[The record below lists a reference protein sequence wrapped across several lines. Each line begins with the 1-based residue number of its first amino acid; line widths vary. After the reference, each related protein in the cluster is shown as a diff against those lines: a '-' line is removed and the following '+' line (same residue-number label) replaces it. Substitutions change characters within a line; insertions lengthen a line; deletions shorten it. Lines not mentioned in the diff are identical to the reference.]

1 MTRDG
6 PLPGTSSSS
15 SSCVRAL
22 RIACLG
28 AILGAIGWSA
38 TAAPRAVELTVA
50 QLAQQAVQLG
60 GGAVED
66 SSYIGGPAISIP
78 STPEGTGLQL
88 PGSLPWAEARFLT
101 MDALVQ
107 GDHSGEVLI
116 QFFASGEREPRLSVS
131 LGLFPGLRTR
141 LALPLSALDG
151 QTLVLP
157 RTPGRLKGR
166 VRGRPLDPKE
176 IDHVTLQLKET
187 AGPQTL
193 YLGGIA
199 LVEREPRYRLQRT
212 PLVDELGQW
221 KAREWEGKTES
232 DAFLGTLLAFA
243 LDKNTDAA
251 YPGTWCG
258 RGGTTEV
265 TFKATGFFR
274 THNDNER
281 WWLVDPEGHGF
292 FSLGVDGVRPGESA
306 PVLPGSEALFG
317 RLPSKRGPLGGAWTG
332 PSDSPA
338 VESYSFALANLV
350 RSFGP
355 EWRKDWTEMTRSRL
369 VAWRFNTVGH
379 GSDPKFEQ
387 DAGLPY
393 VIPMPPYPTTG
404 TLLYRD
410 FPDVYS
416 EEFRSAAQ
424 EYAQHL
430 VPFRD
435 DPNLIGYFMQSEP
448 EWALAANNIA
458 AEMLEAHPGTE
469 TRRALA
475 HWLSERY
482 KGDAADWSVAWG
494 LGLRAFDNVVGQIIL
509 RAAER
514 SEMARHDLWEFSRA
528 MVRAYVGIPGLACHE
543 VDPNH
548 LNLGMRYAGVSS
560 DLLYEAVGVFDVFSI
575 NGSQMRPPA
584 DQIAEIAE
592 RTRRPVL
599 IGGFHFGALDRGLP
613 STGLQGVASQ
623 RERGIAYRHY
633 VEAAAANPNVI
644 GAHYSILN
652 DQPLLGRFDGE
663 NSQIGFVDVCHRP
676 YRDLVDPATRAHEV
690 VYELMNG
697 TREPYVGKA
706 REIPRVGHV
715 LLPVDARR
723 LSRTAHSPGARSG
736 VDWRRE

>member
-1 MTRDG
+1 MRATRTG
-6 PLPGTSSSS
+6 WLTAVLLAIAGQVAPAPTVPVEVTS
-15 SSCVRAL
+15 ADL
-22 RIACLG
+22 
-28 AILGAIGWSA
+28 
-38 TAAPRAVELTVA
+38 AP
-50 QLAQQAVQLG
+50 QAEQLG
-60 GGAVED
+60 GGAVND
-66 SSYIGGPAISIP
+66 SSYVGGPAIRIP
-78 STPEGTGLQL
+78 STPEGTGLRL
-88 PGSLPWAEARFLT
+88 PGSLPWDEARFLT

-107 GDHSGEVLI
+107 GDHSGEVLV
-116 QFFASGEREPRLSVS
+116 QFFAAGETEPRLVVS

-141 LALPLSALDG
+141 LALPLSVLDG
-151 QTLVLP
+151 KTLVLP
-157 RTPGRLKGR
+157 RTPGRLTGR
-166 VRGRPLDPKE
+166 VRGRPLDPKL
-176 IDHVTLQLKET
+176 IDHVSLQLKET

-193 YLGGIA
+193 YLGPIA

-221 KAREWEGKTES
+221 AAKDWEGKTEG
-232 DAFLGTLLAFA
+232 DAFLGTALMFA
-243 LDKNTDAA
+243 LEEDRGAS
-251 YPGTWCG
+251 YPKTWCP
-258 RGGTTEV
+258 RGATTEV

-274 THNDNER
+274 THNDKKR

-306 PVLPGSEALFG
+306 SVLPGSEALFG
-317 RLPSKRGPLGGAWTG
+317 RLPLKRGPLGRAWTG
-332 PSDSPA
+332 PSGPQE
-338 VESYSFALANLV
+338 VEYSFALANLV

-369 VAWRFNTVGH
+369 VAWRFNTVGN
-379 GSDPKFEQ
+379 GSDPRFEQ

-393 VIPMPPYPTTG
+393 VIAMPPYPTTG

-416 EEFRSAAQ
+416 EEFRSTAQ

-430 VPFRD
+430 VPFHD
-435 DPNLIGYFMQSEP
+435 DPNLIGYFMHSEP

-494 LGLRAFDNVVGQIIL
+494 LGLRAFDDVVDETIHG
-509 RAAER
+509 AAER
-514 SEMARHDLWEFSRA
+514 SEMARQDLWEFSKE
-528 MVRAYVGIPGLACHE
+528 MVRGYVGIPGLACHE

-548 LNLGMRYAGVSS
+548 LNLGMRYARVSS
-560 DLLYEAVGVFDVFSI
+560 ELLYEAVGVFDVFSV
-575 NGSQMRPPA
+575 NVHQMMPPT

-592 RTRRPVL
+592 RTRRPVM

-613 STGLQGVASQ
+613 STGLPGVASQ

-633 VEAAAANPNVI
+633 VETAAANPNVI

-706 REIPRVGHV
+706 REIPRVGRL
-715 LLPVDARR
+715 LLPGREEEAR
-723 LSRTAHSPGARSG
+723 
-736 VDWRRE
+736 

>member
-1 MTRDG
+1 MTREIS
-6 PLPGTSSSS
+6 LPGPPLV
-15 SSCVRAL
+15 SCHSPSRARAL
-22 RIACLG
+22 RIVCLG
-28 AILGAIGWSA
+28 TLLGGIGSSA
-38 TAAPRAVELTVA
+38 AAALPVELT
-50 QLAQQAVQLG
+50 LADLVPQAEQIG
-60 GGAVED
+60 GGAVND
-66 SSYIGGPAISIP
+66 SSYVGGPAIRIP
-78 STPEGTGLQL
+78 PTPEGTGLRL
-88 PGSLPWAEARFLT
+88 PASLPWSEARFLT
-101 MDALVQ
+101 MDAFVQ
-107 GDHSGEVLI
+107 GDHSGEVLVL
-116 QFFASGEREPRLSVS
+116 FFAGGEKEPRLSVS
-131 LGLFPGLRTR
+131 LDVFPGLRTR
-141 LALPLSALDG
+141 LVLPLSALDG

-157 RTPGRLKGR
+157 RTPGRLRGR
-166 VRGRPLDPKE
+166 IRGRPLDPRE

-193 YLGGIA
+193 YLGPIA
-199 LVEREPRYRLQRT
+199 LVEPEPRYRLPRT

-221 KAREWEGKTES
+221 DAKEWEGKTES
-232 DAFLGTLLAFA
+232 DAFLGTQLTFA
-243 LDKNTDAA
+243 LDGNAEA
-251 YPGTWCG
+251 SYPETWCP

-274 THNDNER
+274 THNDKTR

-292 FSLGVDGVRPGESA
+292 FSLGMDGVGPGESA
-306 PVLPGSEALFG
+306 SVLPGSEALFG
-317 RLPSKRGPLGGAWTG
+317 RLPSKRGPLGRAWTG
-332 PSDSPA
+332 PSGPQA
-338 VESYSFALANLV
+338 VQGYSFGLANLL

-355 EWRKDWTEMTRSRL
+355 RWREDWTGMTRSRL
-369 VAWRFNTVGH
+369 VAWRFNTVGS
-379 GSDPKFEQ
+379 GSDPKFKQ

-416 EEFRSAAQ
+416 EEFRSAAR

-430 VPFRD
+430 VPFHG

-494 LGLRAFDNVVGQIIL
+494 LGLRTFDDVVDGIVL

-514 SEMARHDLWEFSRA
+514 SETARQDLWEFSRG

-575 NGSQMRPPA
+575 TASQMEPPA
-584 DQIAEIAE
+584 DPIAEIAE

-599 IGGFHFGALDRGLP
+599 IGEFQFGALDRGLP
-613 STGLQGVASQ
+613 SAGLPGVASQ

-633 VEAAAANPNVI
+633 VEATAANPNVI
-644 GAHYSILN
+644 GAHYSILG
-652 DQPLLGRFDGE
+652 DQPLLGDFAGE

-676 YRDLVDPATRAHEV
+676 YRDVVDAATRAHEA
-690 VYELMNG
+690 VYGLMDG
-697 TREPYVGKA
+697 TREPYKGKA
-706 REIPRVGHV
+706 REIPRVGR
-715 LLPVDARR
+715 LLPPGPVERPPARG
-723 LSRTAHSPGARSG
+723 P
-736 VDWRRE
+736 D

>member
-1 MTRDG
+1 VTRDS

-28 AILGAIGWSA
+28 TILGAIGWSA
-38 TAAPRAVELTVA
+38 TAAPGTVELTVG
-50 QLAQQAVQLG
+50 QLAQQAEQLG
-60 GGAVED
+60 GGAVND
-66 SSYIGGPAISIP
+66 SSFVGGPAIRIP

-101 MDALVQ
+101 MEAFVQ

-116 QFFASGEREPRLSVS
+116 QFFASGEKEPRLSVS

-151 QTLVLP
+151 ETLVLP
-157 RTPGRLKGR
+157 RTPGRLKGT
-166 VRGRPLDPKE
+166 VRGRPLDPGE
-176 IDHVTLQLKET
+176 IHHVTLQLKET

-193 YLGGIA
+193 YLGGVE
-199 LVEREPRYRLQRT
+199 LVEREPRYRLQRA

-221 KAREWEGKTES
+221 NAREWEGKTES
-232 DAFLGTLLAFA
+232 DAFLGTLLTFA
-243 LDKNTDAA
+243 LDENTDAA
-251 YPGTWCG
+251 YPETWCP

-274 THNDNER
+274 THNDKER

-292 FSLGVDGVRPGESA
+292 FSLGLDGVRPGESA
-306 PVLPGSEALFG
+306 PVLPGSKALFG

-332 PSDSPA
+332 SSDPQA

-369 VAWRFNTVGH
+369 VAWRFNTLGH

-416 EEFRSAAQ
+416 QEFRSAAL

-430 VPFRD
+430 VSFRD
-435 DPNLIGYFMQSEP
+435 DPSLIGYFMQSEP
-448 EWALAANNIA
+448 EWALTGNNIA

-494 LGLRAFDNVVGQIIL
+494 LGLRGFDNVVDQIIL
-509 RAAER
+509 RAEER
-514 SEMARHDLWEFSRA
+514 SEMARRDLWEFSRA

-548 LNLGMRYAGVSS
+548 LNL
-560 DLLYEAVGVFDVFSI
+560 
-575 NGSQMRPPA
+575 PP
-584 DQIAEIAE
+584 I
-592 RTRRPVL
+592 RSPRSPRGP
-599 IGGFHFGALDRGLP
+599 GGP
-613 STGLQGVASQ
+613 S
-623 RERGIAYRHY
+623 
-633 VEAAAANPNVI
+633 
-644 GAHYSILN
+644 
-652 DQPLLGRFDGE
+652 
-663 NSQIGFVDVCHRP
+663 
-676 YRDLVDPATRAHEV
+676 
-690 VYELMNG
+690 
-697 TREPYVGKA
+697 
-706 REIPRVGHV
+706 
-715 LLPVDARR
+715 
-723 LSRTAHSPGARSG
+723 
-736 VDWRRE
+736 